1 MTAIQPTRALEL
13 LWKEGSI
20 TYEEMQHLLGKAT
33 LAVLKDAMIAV
44 ESSPEFQ
51 SALSRMVGEIE
62 RRSDEAREEEEAARL
77 DPRYA
82 GAPEVTGVFVKQV
95 WEGPRSDFLQEIDRQ
110 EFTVPL
116 SYLIQNRELLG
127 DITDYGDCDWLAC
140 DLGLA
145 AHHDGPFD
153 IDDIEENISAW
164 LEATS
169 NN

>member
-13 LWKEGSI
+13 LWVKGSI
-20 TYEEMQHLLGKAT
+20 TYEEMQHLLRQANLG
-33 LAVLKDAMIAV
+33 VLKDAMTAI

-51 SALSRMVGEIE
+51 SALSKLVGEIQW
-62 RRSDEAREEEEAARL
+62 RTEAAIEEEKAARL

-82 GAPEVTGVFVKQV
+82 EAPEVTGVFVKQV
-95 WEGPRSDFLQEIDRQ
+95 WEGPRSDFLQEIDRE

-116 SYLIQNRELLG
+116 PYLIQNRDNLS

-164 LEATS
+164 LKATTTD
-169 NN
+169 

>member
-13 LWKEGSI
+13 LQVEGSI
-20 TYEEMQHLLGKAT
+20 TYEKMQHLISQAS
-33 LAVLKDAMIAV
+33 LAVLKDAMTAI

-51 SALSRMVGEIE
+51 SALSGLVGEIE
-62 RRSDEAREEEEAARL
+62 RRAEAAIEEERVARL

-82 GAPEVTGVFVKQV
+82 EAPEVTGVFVKQV

-127 DITDYGDCDWLAC
+127 DVTDYGDCDWLAC

-153 IDDIEENISAW
+153 VDDIEESLSAW
-164 LEATS
+164 LEATTA
-169 NN
+169 N